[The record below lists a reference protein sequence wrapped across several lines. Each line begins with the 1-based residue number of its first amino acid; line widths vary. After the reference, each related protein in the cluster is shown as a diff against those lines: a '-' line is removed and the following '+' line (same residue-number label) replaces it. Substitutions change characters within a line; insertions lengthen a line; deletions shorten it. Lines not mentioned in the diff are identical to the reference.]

1 MSMSRATPTMT
12 IMLRAAEKAAK
23 SLIRDFGEVE
33 KLQVS
38 QKGPADFVSAADRR
52 AEEII
57 FEDLQKARSGYGFI
71 MEEGGVVQATGENAR
86 WIIDPLDGTSNFLH
100 GLPHWAISIA
110 LEEKGEITAA
120 LIHDPVKNE
129 FFKAE
134 KNNGAFMDRYRL
146 RVSGRSDPM
155 LSMIACGAP
164 RRSKDKQERFL
175 KEYAAVMQVAP
186 GLRRYGAAAL
196 DLAYVAAGRF
206 EAFWERDLKI
216 WDIAAGYLILKE
228 AGGFI
233 CDIDQDTL
241 NPLETCNILASN
253 EGIFQTLK
261 KVLRTV

>member
-1 MSMSRATPTMT
+1 
-12 IMLRAAEKAAK
+12 MLRAAEKAAK

-38 QKGPADFVSAADRR
+38 QKGPGDFVSAADRR
-52 AEEII
+52 AEEIL
-57 FEDLQKARSGYGFI
+57 FEELKKARPGYGFM
-71 MEEGGVVQATGENAR
+71 MEESGEVKATSENAR

-100 GLPHWAISIA
+100 GIPHWAISIA

-120 LIHDPVKNE
+120 LIHDPAKNE

-134 KNNGAFMDRYRL
+134 KSQGAFMDRYRL
-146 RVSGRSDPM
+146 RVSGRTDPL
-155 LSMIACGAP
+155 LSMIACGTP
-164 RRSKDKQERFL
+164 RRAKDSHARFMN
-175 KEYAAVMQVAP
+175 EYGAVLAVAP
-186 GLRRYGAAAL
+186 GIRRYGAAAL

-233 CDIDQDTL
+233 CDIDKDTL
-241 NPLETCNILASN
+241 NPLETCNILAAN

-261 KVLRTV
+261 KVLRTA